1 MANPTSACPYC
12 RGAIDQELARF
23 GGPCPH
29 CMLEVPGEE
38 APTDPG
44 LALKQKLAQEALAR
58 AAAERARSQR
68 IAVGSMLLL
77 AGLALFAAWAVVGGG
92 ADTLAISYYQLDPD
106 ALKRKQ
112 EADAKAR
119 AEAQARADAEA
130 ARQAA
135 AARAVRR
142 APDGTPGA
150 SGGSV
155 DDMLAG
161 IGSLGPQGTTAGG
174 GAPPA
179 PTPGADATAGSSLGG
194 GSLALGKP
202 GTAGAQLPVGVGT
215 VSLSGTGSNGPVL
228 PTSSVAMGSRAS
240 AAVTSP
246 GDVQTMIFE
255 RFSLYERQLQ
265 SCWAARLKMD
275 ERAKGSWKV
284 SFTVNPDGSV
294 ASPRLRALGKPDPT
308 FEGCALEK
316 IKKWTFLPIARAT
329 AFSGDVAY

>member
-1 MANPTSACPYC
+1 VANPASACPYC
-12 RGAIDQELARF
+12 RGAISQELARF

-44 LALKQKLAQEALAR
+44 LALKQKLAQEAIAR

-68 IAVGSMLLL
+68 IAAGSMVLL
-77 AGLALFAAWAVVGGG
+77 AGLAVFAIWAVVGGG

-112 EADAKAR
+112 DADAKAR

-130 ARQAA
+130 AQRAA
-135 AARAVRR
+135 AARAARR
-142 APDGTPGA
+142 GPEGTPGTP
-150 SGGSV
+150 GGNV
-155 DDMLAG
+155 DEMLAG
-161 IGSLGPQGTTAGG
+161 IGSLGPQGANVGT

-179 PTPGADATAGSSLGG
+179 PTPGTDGAAGSALGG

-215 VSLSGTGSNGPVL
+215 VSLSGTGSSGPTL
-228 PTSSVAMGSRAS
+228 PTSSVAMGSRA
-240 AAVTSP
+240 AAVKTSP
-246 GDVQTMIFE
+246 GDIQTMIFE
-255 RFSLYERQLQ
+255 RFSMYERGLQ
-265 SCWAARLKMD
+265 ACWAARLKMD
-275 ERAKGSWKV
+275 ESLKGSWKV

-294 ASPRLRALGKPDPT
+294 AAPRLKALGKPDPT

-329 AFSGDVAY
+329 AFSEDVVY